1 MHREMDRTAASP
13 KPMRLAGSWDFLTR
27 IKRFGPPH
35 GYAGTMTQTAKQ
47 PTETPYDFVGGAK
60 GVRRIVERF
69 YDLIEREEDFASL
82 RAIHEE
88 DLSPVRTG
96 LAGFLGGWLGGPRDW
111 FGQGK
116 CVMSLHG
123 QIAID
128 AALADQWADAMRRA
142 IGERE
147 DLPSDFR
154 SRMGD
159 ALHNVAR
166 AMVNRSAA
174 RTDAA

>member
-1 MHREMDRTAASP
+1 
-13 KPMRLAGSWDFLTR
+13 
-27 IKRFGPPH
+27 
-35 GYAGTMTQTAKQ
+35 MTQTAEQTIEK
-47 PTETPYDFVGGAK
+47 PYDIVGGAD
-60 GVRRIVERF
+60 GVRGIVDRF
-69 YDLIEREEDFASL
+69 YDLIEREQDFANL

-88 DLSPVRTG
+88 DLSAVRAG
-96 LAGFLGGWLGGPRDW
+96 LSGFLSGWLGGPRDW

-128 AALADQWADAMRRA
+128 AALADQWAEAMRRA
-142 IGERE
+142 IGERD
-147 DLPSDFR
+147 DLPPEFR

-159 ALHNVAR
+159 ALHNVAS

>member
-1 MHREMDRTAASP
+1 
-13 KPMRLAGSWDFLTR
+13 LTR
-27 IKRFGPPH
+27 VKRLRPLH
-35 GYAGTMTQTAKQ
+35 GYTEAMTQSAEQTI
-47 PTETPYDFVGGAK
+47 ETPYDIVGGAE
-60 GVRRIVERF
+60 GVRGIVDRF

-82 RAIHEE
+82 HAIHEE
-88 DLSPVRTG
+88 DLSAVRTG
-96 LAGFLGGWLGGPRDW
+96 LAGFLNGWLGGPRDW
-111 FGQGK
+111 FGQG
-116 CVMSLHG
+116 VMSLHG